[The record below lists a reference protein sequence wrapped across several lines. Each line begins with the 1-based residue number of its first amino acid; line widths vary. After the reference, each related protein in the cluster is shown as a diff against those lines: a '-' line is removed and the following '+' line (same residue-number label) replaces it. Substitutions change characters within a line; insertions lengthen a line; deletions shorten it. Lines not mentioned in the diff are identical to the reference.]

1 MVLFDLCFVPFAFG
15 GAFCLLGGLGNVCR
29 CCCIGTNRVHAMN
42 EVDDRPMKMSAAER
56 EMHNL
61 HMNAYGG
68 HNTGNKS

>member
-1 MVLFDLCFVPFAFG
+1 
-15 GAFCLLGGLGNVCR
+15 
-29 CCCIGTNRVHAMN
+29 MN

>member
-1 MVLFDLCFVPFAFG
+1 
-15 GAFCLLGGLGNVCR
+15 
-29 CCCIGTNRVHAMN
+29 
-42 EVDDRPMKMSAAER
+42 MSAAER